1 MKRKKNLNLDV
12 AQDEKADQDET
23 SDIKHVC
30 LLTSRVVYTHPAR
43 RYYVEEFLSLVTGE
57 RWREARWFP
66 LEPQTDL
73 PQRKP
78 HFDFTK
84 KLDLSDKGER

>member
-1 MKRKKNLNLDV
+1 MKIGDILHLEPTLE
-12 AQDEKADQDET
+12 AT
-23 SDIKHVC
+23 SGLGTVGPIPA
-30 LLTSRVVYTHPAR
+30 RVIYIHPAG
-43 RYYVEEFLSLVTGE
+43 RYCTVEFRSPITGE

-84 KLDLSDKGER
+84 KLKT

>member
-1 MKRKKNLNLDV
+1 MKRKKKLNLDV
-12 AQDEKADQDET
+12 AQDETADIE
-23 SDIKHVC
+23 HVC

-43 RYYVEEFLSLVTGE
+43 RYYVEVFLSLVTGE

-66 LEPQTDL
+66 LEPQADL

-78 HFDFTK
+78 HFDYTK
-84 KLDLSDKGER
+84 KLKT